1 MELIDEK
8 VSFKV
13 DASGRVVIP
22 ASLRKKYE
30 ITIGDKL
37 RCYTIEIDGKPY
49 IAFSKD
55 SN

>member
-8 VSFKV
+8 VCFRV

-30 ITIGDKL
+30 IAQGDKM
-37 RCYTIEIDGKPY
+37 RCYTIEVDGKTY
-49 IAFSKD
+49 IAFAKAFE
-55 SN
+55 